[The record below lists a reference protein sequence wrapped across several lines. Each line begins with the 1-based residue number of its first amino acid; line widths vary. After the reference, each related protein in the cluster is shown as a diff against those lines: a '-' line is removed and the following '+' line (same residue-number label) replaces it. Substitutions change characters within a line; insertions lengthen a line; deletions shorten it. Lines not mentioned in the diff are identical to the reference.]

1 MSVEDAQT
9 SWGEVSSLRG
19 KREGFV
25 RHVVVQG
32 ESHACKNSGEP
43 GARTSWVLEEYKQVF
58 ERSQM
63 GCKELR
69 DIV

>member
-32 ESHACKNSGEP
+32 ESRSCKNSSEP
-43 GARTSWVLEEYKQVF
+43 KARTSWVLEEYKQAF
-58 ERSQM
+58 ERGQM
-63 GCKELR
+63 GFGELR